1 MRFVTNVE
9 SLGYLVIDG
18 FVQVQALQAQEE
30 EGPKTI
36 FVSDFADPEL
46 ENAKQVRVETILQVS
61 MHAAMGI
68 GAMKN
73 TFILTVKVG
82 DYLATTMVNSGSTST
97 FVSPEMASKML
108 VKPRATPRVKVAV
121 ASGEMLWSEFMVQDC
136 AYEILDINSG
146 IVSVCYN

>member
-1 MRFVTNVE
+1 M
-9 SLGYLVIDG
+9 
-18 FVQVQALQAQEE
+18 QALQAQEE

-68 GAMKN
+68 GAMNN